1 MGKKK
6 HTEETNAV
14 ANEVNV
20 AEEVR
25 DIAEEVNAIAEEVNA
40 IAEEVNAV
48 DEEQTEV
55 EVVEAAEAADESE
68 ATEESEKNAETEA
81 TEETEVTEEAE
92 ATDESEV
99 TDESEATEEAEA
111 TEEVEMS
118 EDKETTEAPSDEVV
132 ATTKK
137 KKGWIIALA
146 IVGVLLLAAIGV
158 YLGFAKHYEE
168 RFFLKTSVNGADCA
182 GLTVEE
188 VEAMMQEQVEQYVL
202 TVIARNDVTQEIKAS
217 DIGIKFNGINVIQD
231 AFAAQNPYLWFTG
244 LYEEEDIKA
253 EIDFTYDEEKLNA
266 VIAGL
271 DCLKTENQV
280 APVSAK
286 PVYQDGAYVIQE
298 ETYGTQLNAEQVTA
312 TVIASVDNMEASVDL
327 DQAGCY
333 VNPTYTKDSKEVIS
347 AVDAL
352 NQCLKTNVTYSIDGI
367 TVNVNAAT
375 VAPWISVDA
384 EMNLVIDAGKVRAF
398 TNTLG
403 SKYNIADSDDTITTP
418 TGKETSVPGGRLGRV
433 VGAAAECDKLIGE
446 IKAGA
451 QVTREPIFSQNKT
464 PDGVKSWGNTYIEV
478 DLSAQHMWYIV
489 DGAVKFESDVVT
501 GKPDG
506 SHNTPAGKFQI
517 LEKLSPKTLRGYYP
531 NGQLE
536 YRRNV
541 KYWARITWSGI
552 GFHDATWQAE
562 FGGTRYK
569 DGYGSHGCI
578 NMPYGKIAELYGMIN
593 KGTAVVIHY

>member
-6 HTEETNAV
+6 HTEEANAV

-20 AEEVR
+20 AEEVKDIAEEVK
-25 DIAEEVNAIAEEVNA
+25 DIAEEVNA
-40 IAEEVNAV
+40 
-48 DEEQTEV
+48 
-55 EVVEAAEAADESE
+55 AEAAREASEEAEVTEETEATRETEATKETEATRETEASEEAE
-68 ATEESEKNAETEA
+68 ATEEVEVTEEAEATAETE
-81 TEETEVTEEAE
+81 VCEEAE
-92 ATDESEV
+92 ATDESEA
-99 TDESEATEEAEA
+99 TDE
-111 TEEVEMS
+111 
-118 EDKETTEAPSDEVV
+118 KETTEAPADEVV
-132 ATTKK
+132 VTAKK
-137 KKGWIIALA
+137 KKGWLIALV
-146 IVGVLLLAAIGV
+146 IVGVLLLAVGGV

-333 VNPTYTKDSKEVIS
+333 VNPTYTKDSKEVIA

-418 TGKETSVPGGRLGRV
+418 TGKEASVPGGRLGRV

-489 DGAVKFESDVVT
+489 DGAVAFESDVVT

-517 LEKLSPKTLRGYYP
+517 LEKLSPKTLRGNIMP
-531 NGQLE
+531 NGKPE
-536 YRRNV
+536 YVTPV
-541 KYWARITWSGI
+541 KYWARITWSGV